1 MDSKCFLNC
10 ALLTDFYEL
19 TMMQGYF
26 LQGHNPQAVFEM
38 FFRRAPFDGGFSVFA
53 GSETLLKSIVDFCFD
68 AEDLDYLSKQKVFRK
83 EFLDYLADFQF
94 RGEIHAM
101 EEGTLVFPNEPL
113 IRVQAPLI
121 EAQLLESLLL
131 NIINFQTLIA
141 TKAAR
146 IYLASEE
153 GEILEFGMRR
163 AHGVNGALG
172 ATRAAFIGGACGTSN
187 TMAGKIFDIPV
198 KGTMAHSWIMS
209 FESELAAFEKYAEVY
224 PDSCILLIDTYDTL
238 NSGLEN
244 AIKIGKKLQENGHDS
259 FGVRLDSGDLEYLS
273 KRVRERLDRAGL
285 KNAKIAAS
293 NELDEGIIHQLITE
307 KAPIDVWGVGTH
319 LVTAKSDPA
328 LTGVY
333 KLMAKEVDGKFV
345 PTIKVSNNPEKI
357 SDPGIKQVY
366 RFYNGSGSPIADFI
380 ALEGEELKVG
390 PPYRFYHPRYPYR
403 FLDVTEYRRIE
414 PLLSPVMKDG
424 KIVTRFP
431 DLKTIQKRTKDN
443 LGTLD
448 HTYRRLINPHV
459 YKVSLSEKLKDLKFG
474 MIAEYEKSV
483 EEKRTAR
490 KGDERKGAGP

>member
-1 MDSKCFLNC
+1 MESKCFLNC
-10 ALLTDFYEL
+10 AMLTDFYEL

-38 FFRRAPFDGGFSVFA
+38 FFRRAPFNGGFSVFA
-53 GSETLLKSIVDFCFD
+53 GLETLLKSIVDFCFD

-94 RGEIHAM
+94 RGEINAM

-113 IRVQAPLI
+113 IRVKAPLI

-131 NIINFQTLIA
+131 NIVNFQTLIA

-172 ATRAAFIGGACGTSN
+172 ATRAAFIGGVSGTSN
-187 TMAGKIFDIPV
+187 TLAGKLFDIPV

-209 FESELAAFEKYAEVY
+209 FESELVAFEKYAEVY
-224 PDSCILLIDTYDTL
+224 PDDCILLIDTYDTL
-238 NSGLEN
+238 KSGLEN
-244 AIKIGKKLQENGHDS
+244 AIKIGKNLQEKGHDS

-273 KRVRERLDRAGL
+273 KRVRGRLDQAGL
-285 KNAKIAAS
+285 KKAKIAAS

-307 KAPIDVWGVGTH
+307 KAPIDIWGVGTH

-333 KLMAKEVDGKFV
+333 KLMAKEVDGKFS
-345 PTIKVSNNPEKI
+345 PTIKLSNNPEKI
-357 SDPGIKQVY
+357 SDPGIKQVH
-366 RFYNGSGSPIADFI
+366 RFYNGAGSPIADFI

-403 FLDVTEYRRIE
+403 FLDVGEYQRIE
-414 PLLSPVMKDG
+414 PLLSPVMEEG
-424 KIVTRFP
+424 KILADFP
-431 DLKTIQKRTKDN
+431 DLRTIQKRTKNN
-443 LGTLD
+443 LQTLD
-448 HTYRRLINPHV
+448 DTYKRLINPHV

-483 EEKRTAR
+483 QEKSAVQ
-490 KGDERKGAGP
+490 KGSDFR

>member
-10 ALLTDFYEL
+10 AMLTDFYEL

-26 LQGHNPQAVFEM
+26 LQKHDPLAAFEM
-38 FFRRAPFDGGFSVFA
+38 FFRRAPFDGGFAVFA
-53 GSETLLKSIVDFCFD
+53 GLETLMKSIADFRFE
-68 AEDLDYLSKQKVFRK
+68 AEDLDYLAEQKVFRK
-83 EFLDYLADFQF
+83 SFLDYLADFKF
-94 RGEIHAM
+94 GGEIHAM
-101 EEGTLVFPNEPL
+101 EEGTLAFPNEPL

-146 IYLASEE
+146 IYLASE
-153 GEILEFGMRR
+153 GGAIFEFGMRR

-172 ATRAAFIGGACGTSN
+172 ATRAKLYG
-187 TMAGKIFDIPV
+187 IPV

-209 FESELAAFEKYAEVY
+209 FESELAAFQKYADVY
-224 PDSCILLIDTYDTL
+224 PDGCILLIDTYDTL
-238 NSGLEN
+238 KSGLDN
-244 AIKIGKKLQENGHDS
+244 AIKIGKKLQEQGHDS

-273 KRVRERLDRAGL
+273 KRVRERLDQAGL

-307 KAPIDVWGVGTH
+307 KAPIDIWGVGTH

-357 SDPGIKQVY
+357 SDPGIKQVN
-366 RFYNGSGSPIADFI
+366 RFYNGSGSPIADLI
-380 ALEGEELKVG
+380 TLDGEELEVG

-403 FLDVTEYRRIE
+403 FLDVAEYQDIK
-414 PLLSPVMKDG
+414 PLLHPVMKEG
-424 KIVTRFP
+424 KVLVDFP

-443 LGTLD
+443 LGALD
-448 HTYRRLINPHV
+448 DTYKRLINPHV

-474 MIAEYEKSV
+474 MIAEYE
-483 EEKRTAR
+483 RAAR
-490 KGDERKGAGP
+490 RSSAVQKGSDSQ